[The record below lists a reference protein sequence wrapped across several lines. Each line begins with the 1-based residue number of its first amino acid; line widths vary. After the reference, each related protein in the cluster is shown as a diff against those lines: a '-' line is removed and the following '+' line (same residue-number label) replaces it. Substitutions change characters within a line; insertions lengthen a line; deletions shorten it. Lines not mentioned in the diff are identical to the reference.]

1 MPHEN
6 SRPVSARAGS
16 LWQIKF
22 KAFKRFK
29 TFGTAGTI
37 GAIGTNEF
45 SSGKILLVATVEAVF
60 SNPFA

>member
-1 MPHEN
+1 
-6 SRPVSARAGS
+6 V
-16 LWQIKF
+16 
-22 KAFKRFK
+22 FKRFKPFK